1 MRKRW
6 VATIDYPLYCRLHQA
21 VLQRFGVDIDRLPE
35 HALNDLKKLYMEGLS
50 MNYHDIYFHL
60 PQLKNIPINL
70 EAAKRIRQESEE
82 TTISSKPTKSFQT
95 SNKASL
101 PPKKGH

>member
-21 VLQRFGVDIDRLPE
+21 VLQRFGVDIDQLPE
-35 HALNDLKKLYMEGLS
+35 HVLNDLKKFYMEGLS

-60 PQLKNIPINL
+60 PQLKNTPINL
-70 EAAKRIRQESEE
+70 EAAKRIRQDSEE
-82 TTISSKPTKSFQT
+82 TTISTKPTKHFKT
-95 SNKASL
+95 SNKTSLAS
-101 PPKKGH
+101 KIGH